1 MHHEAHTDHGSVLR
15 RDQFAIAAN
24 MDGSF
29 SLYISHMADDAELPV
44 NFQLLAVVAAKIDDE
59 EWVEEMLRS
68 LRERC

>member
-1 MHHEAHTDHGSVLR
+1 
-15 RDQFAIAAN
+15 

-29 SLYISHMADDAELPV
+29 SLYFPHMVDDAELPV

-59 EWVEEMLRS
+59 EWVKEMLRS